1 MAIDENAK
9 TLTFGQFLYKFNLEK
24 NTRTDHDLGD
34 NVFGGEPVF
43 VPKSKDSSEEEG
55 WVMAI
60 VFDDNIK
67 KSKLIIVDVENFDK
81 KPVCEVILPQR
92 VPFGAHG
99 SWLSN

>member
-1 MAIDENAK
+1 M
-9 TLTFGQFLYKFNLEK
+9 FLKEYLKIIK
-24 NTRTDHDLGD
+24 NI
-34 NVFGGEPVF
+34 N
-43 VPKSKDSSEEEG
+43 
-55 WVMAI
+55 
-60 VFDDNIK
+60 

>member
-1 MAIDENAK
+1 MAIEENAK
-9 TLTFGQFLYKFNLEK
+9 TLTFGQFLYKFNLE
-24 NTRTDHDLGD
+24 NNERIDHDLGH

-43 VPKSKDSSEEEG
+43 IPKKYDSSEDDG
-55 WVMAI
+55 WIMAI
-60 VFDDNIK
+60 VFDGNIN
-67 KSKLIIVDVENFDK
+67 KSKLIIVDVKNFDK

>member
-1 MAIDENAK
+1 M
-9 TLTFGQFLYKFNLEK
+9 YKFNLEK
-24 NTRTDHDLGD
+24 YSRISLDLGN
-34 NVFGGEPVF
+34 NVFGGDAVF
-43 VPKSKDSSEEEG
+43 VPKRKDSNEEEG

-60 VFDDNIK
+60 VFDNNIK

>member
-1 MAIDENAK
+1 LLLGTK
-9 TLTFGQFLYKFNLEK
+9 TGSPPKTFSP
-24 NTRTDHDLGD
+24 RSWSIVD
-34 NVFGGEPVF
+34 
-43 VPKSKDSSEEEG
+43 EG
-55 WVMAI
+55 WIMAI
-60 VFDDNIK
+60 VFDKNIN